1 MTQRDA
7 YDILD
12 RLRCAVLYLRRHQRR
27 GEERAVVACES
38 WAALLRDAEDEIRAL
53 RAAAMLRGAA
63 DSREQAA

>member
-1 MTQRDA
+1 VTQRDA

-53 RAAAMLRGAA
+53 RAAMLRGAA